1 MKVLFKQ
8 YVFIHVPMPQPL
20 IPVFKHSL
28 LYSLRSFKELSIFL
42 PAVAKA
48 TVEKSD

>member
-1 MKVLFKQ
+1 
-8 YVFIHVPMPQPL
+8 MPQPP

-28 LYSLRSFKELSIFL
+28 LKATSLHSFKELSIFL